1 MTSTALRKL
10 ILKHYPG
17 ADDGMATHILAAC
30 KTSGLPLSYGL
41 ALVEME
47 SGFKNVFGH
56 DPTRSIPS
64 RWYGTRVTLA
74 KYVYYRARRRLGYGM
89 QGVGPVQL
97 TWYEFQDQA
106 DRIGGCRKP
115 YPNMVTGFRIL
126 RSHINRLGK
135 EKGAAA
141 YNGTGDAAEDYG
153 RRWVRRQAAWHAR
166 VT

>member
-1 MTSTALRKL
+1 MTATELRKL
-10 ILKHYPG
+10 ILKHYPN
-17 ADDGMATHILAAC
+17 ADDGMATHILAAH

-47 SGFKNVFGH
+47 SGFRNIFGH
-56 DPTRSIPS
+56 DPTRSIPA
-64 RWYGTRVTLA
+64 RWYGTRVTVL
-74 KYVYYRARRRLGYGM
+74 KYRY
-89 QGVGPVQL
+89 
-97 TWYEFQDQA
+97 YEFQDQA
-106 DRIGGCRKP
+106 DRIGGCHRP
-115 YPNMVTGFRIL
+115 YPNLVVGFRIL

-153 RRWVRRQAAWHAR
+153 RRWVRRQQVWHER